1 MNNYDENNYLDQY
14 GNLKLFQ
21 KIYFGEQ
28 LLSPIISYDK
38 IKTCYS
44 IQIMDLRI
52 EVDHVTP
59 TKIRLF
65 DEYDGNPVN
74 TIS

>member
-21 KIYFGEQ
+21 KKYVGEQ

-38 IKTCYS
+38 IRTCFF
-44 IQIMDLRI
+44 IQIIDLRI

-74 TIS
+74 TVS